1 MLMEKKKKKKNDGFP
16 VLELNNVWKTYEM
29 GEEKIHALREFN
41 LQIDQNDYMSI
52 VGPSGSGKS
61 TLLHI
66 LGLLDIPTQ
75 GHVKMDGKDVSK
87 MSTDDRAI
95 MRGKKIGFVFQVFN
109 LVPSLTALENVA
121 LPMMI
126 QSIDKSEREEK
137 AAKILSS
144 LGMGDRLDHLPGE
157 LSGGQRQR
165 VAMSRALVNDPELIL
180 ADEPTGNLD
189 SKTGEEV
196 VKLFDKL
203 HKEGRTIVVVT
214 HDTGIAKHADEQ
226 VYIVDGMIKD
236 WTGRSHPDYTRKL
249 QKNNV

>member
-1 MLMEKKKKKKNDGFP
+1 MLMEKKKKNDGFP

-61 TLLHI
+61 TLLHM
-66 LGLLDIPTQ
+66 LGLLDVPTQ
-75 GHVKMDGKDVSK
+75 GHVHIDGKDVSK

-144 LGMGDRLDHLPGE
+144 LGMGDRLDHIPGE
-157 LSGGQRQR
+157 LSGGQRLR

-196 VKLFDKL
+196 VKMFDRL

-214 HDTGIAKHADEQ
+214 HDEGIAKHADER
-226 VYIVDGMIKD
+226 VYIVDGMIKE
-236 WTGRSHPDYTRKL
+236 WNGRHPKYTRKI

>member
-1 MLMEKKKKKKNDGFP
+1 MPKKKNDGFP
-16 VLELNNVWKTYEM
+16 VLELNDVWKTYEM

-61 TLLHI
+61 TLLHM
-66 LGLLDIPTQ
+66 LGLLDVPTQ
-75 GHVKMDGKDVSK
+75 GKVHIDGKDVSH

-95 MRGKKIGFVFQVFN
+95 VRGKKIGFVFQVFN

-126 QSIDKSEREEK
+126 QGKDKSEREEK

-165 VAMSRALVNDPELIL
+165 V
-180 ADEPTGNLD
+180 
-189 SKTGEEV
+189 
-196 VKLFDKL
+196 
-203 HKEGRTIVVVT
+203 
-214 HDTGIAKHADEQ
+214 
-226 VYIVDGMIKD
+226 
-236 WTGRSHPDYTRKL
+236 
-249 QKNNV
+249 

>member
-1 MLMEKKKKKKNDGFP
+1 MAKKKEKDGFP
-16 VLELNNVWKTYEM
+16 VLELNDVWKTYEM
-29 GEEKIHALREFN
+29 GEEKIHALKEFN
-41 LQIDQNDYMSI
+41 LQINENDYMSI

-61 TLLHI
+61 TLLHM
-66 LGLLDIPTQ
+66 LGLLDVPTR
-75 GHVKMDGKDVSK
+75 GKVHIDGKDVSR

-95 MRGKKIGFVFQVFN
+95 VRGKKIGFVFQVFN

-126 QSIDKSEREEK
+126 QGVDRTEREEK
-137 AAKILSS
+137 AAKTLES
-144 LGMGDRLDHLPGE
+144 LGMGDRLDHVPGE

-196 VKLFDKL
+196 VKVFDKL

-226 VYIVDGMIKD
+226 VYIVDGMIQEWK
-236 WTGRSHPDYTRKL
+236 GKSQPEYTRKIR
-249 QKNNV
+249 KNNV

>member
-1 MLMEKKKKKKNDGFP
+1 MVKETISAERP
-16 VLELNNVWKTYEM
+16 VLELKNVWKTYEI
-29 GEEKIHALREFN
+29 GTEKVHALREFN
-41 LQIDQNDYMSI
+41 LQIDSNDYMSI

-61 TLLHI
+61 TLLHM
-66 LGLLDIPTQ
+66 LGLLDVPTR
-75 GHVKMDGKDVSK
+75 GHVKIDGRDISK
-87 MSTDDRAI
+87 MDADERALI
-95 MRGKKIGFVFQVFN
+95 RGKKIGFVFQVFN
-109 LVPSLTALENVA
+109 LVSSLTALENVA

-126 QSIDKSEREEK
+126 QGISKEEREDK
-137 AAKILSS
+137 ASRILEN
-144 LGMGDRLDHLPGE
+144 LGMGARLEHLPME

-189 SKTGEEV
+189 SKTGNEV
-196 VKLFDKL
+196 VKIFDKL

-236 WTGRSHPDYTRKL
+236 WKGRSHPKYVRTIQDGEKDE
-249 QKNNV
+249 

>member
-1 MLMEKKKKKKNDGFP
+1 MPKKKEKDGFP
-16 VLELNNVWKTYEM
+16 VLELTNVWKTYEM
-29 GEEKIHALREFN
+29 GAEQIHALREFN
-41 LQIDQNDYMSI
+41 LQIDDNDYMSI

-61 TLLHI
+61 TLLHM
-66 LGLLDIPTQ
+66 LGLLDVPTK
-75 GHVKMDGKDVSK
+75 GKVHIDGKDVSR

-95 MRGKKIGFVFQVFN
+95 LRGKKIGFVFQVFN

-126 QSIDKSEREEK
+126 QGIPKEEREDK
-137 AAKILSS
+137 AAEILGS
-144 LGMGDRLDHLPGE
+144 LGMGDRLEHVPGE

-203 HKEGRTIVVVT
+203 HKEGRTIIVVT
-214 HDTGIAKHADEQ
+214 HDEGIARHADEQ
-226 VYIVDGMIKD
+226 VYIVDGMIQE
-236 WTGRSHPDYTRKL
+236 WRGRSHPKYTRRI